1 MSDKKN
7 DPAADVRILIVDDEL
22 DHAET
27 MAESLER
34 VGYDCQPVSDG
45 EKARKLIADSGEF
58 DLVLTDLV
66 MDEVSGLEILRAAK
80 SFDPTIEVL
89 VITGHGSIE
98 SAVEAMREGA
108 TAYLQK
114 PINIEELRAVVER
127 SAEKRL
133 LSKKNLELHRQL
145 DKRFGFEGIIG
156 NSEQMQR
163 IFDVLGQISRTNAT
177 VLILG
182 ESGTG
187 KELIAKSLHNNSPR
201 RLGNFVALNCAAL
214 SEGILE
220 SELFGHE
227 KGAFTGALSRKIGRI
242 EHADHGT
249 LFLDEV
255 GDMPMSTQVK
265 LLRVI
270 EEREIYRVGSN
281 TPIPVDVRLVAATN
295 RNLEKAVE
303 DGRFREDLYYRL
315 KVVTIE
321 LPPLRERQG
330 DLPLL
335 IDTFVRE
342 FAETHQRPIEQMSA
356 EARKVLQEYAWP
368 GNVRELRNCI
378 ENMIVIDRDGVLGV
392 DDVPPNV
399 SQAPQTTRR
408 EQTPQLAGRPLS
420 DIERDAIAATLALV
434 DGNRERASKMLG
446 IGERTLY
453 RKIKEYEL

>member
-1 MSDKKN
+1 MSDKKV
-7 DPAADVRILIVDDEL
+7 DHAADVRILIVDDEPE
-22 DHAET
+22 HAET
-27 MAESLER
+27 MAETLER
-34 VGYDCQPVSDG
+34 VGYDCRAVSDG
-45 EKARKLIADSGEF
+45 EEAKGILQDSGEF

-66 MDEVSGLEILRAAK
+66 MHDVSGLELLRAAK
-80 SFDPTIEVL
+80 AQDPSIEVL

-133 LSKKNLELHRQL
+133 LSRKNLELHRQL
-145 DKRFGFEGIIG
+145 DKKFGFEGIIG
-156 NSEQMQR
+156 NSEKMQS
-163 IFDVLGQISRTNAT
+163 IFDVLGQISRTSAT
-177 VLILG
+177 VLVLG

-227 KGAFTGALSRKIGRI
+227 KGSFTGALSRKIGRI

-255 GDMPMSTQVK
+255 GDMPRATQVK

-295 RNLEKAVE
+295 RNLEANVA
-303 DGRFREDLYYRL
+303 DGSFREDLYYRL

-321 LPPLRERQG
+321 LPPLRERQA
-330 DLPLL
+330 DIPLL
-335 IDTFVRE
+335 IEEFIRE
-342 FAETHQRPIEQMSA
+342 YSKTHQRPIERMTP
-356 EARKVLQEYAWP
+356 EARRVLQDYRWP
-368 GNVRELRNCI
+368 GNVRELRNCL
-378 ENMIVIDRDGVLGV
+378 ENMVVIDRDGTLDV
-392 DDVPPNV
+392 DDIPVNISRAEPPK
-399 SQAPQTTRR
+399 SGDSSTS
-408 EQTPQLAGRPLS
+408 LAGRPLA
-420 DIERDAIAATLALV
+420 DIERDAIAVTLQLV
-434 DGNRERASKMLG
+434 DGNRERAAKMLG